1 MYGYKEDIYR
11 KVLTKAVDNISG
23 INDAVDEICEK
34 GYKNLYL
41 VGTGGTYAMASP
53 LSYLLKTG
61 STIPWYYEI
70 AAELL
75 VSKPKQFGKGTV
87 MITASLSGTTAETIS
102 AAKYAKEQGATV
114 IALVGEKECP
124 LAAYADYVFENREA
138 TNDDLVEEIYIQYF
152 AIAARFMKN
161 NGEFDKYNAFTDALR
176 KMPDVLQKVREDND
190 ERALAFAEKHKDT
203 KFHMCVGAGNTWGET
218 YCFAMCVLE
227 EMQWI
232 ATKSIHAAEFFHG
245 TVEMTE
251 KDMSFMLFKGEDE
264 TRALVDRV
272 ENFVRKYSDVVQVWD
287 TKDYALEGV
296 PEDVR
301 GLVSPLVMAAQL
313 ERVSAHFEHVR
324 NHSLEIRRYYR
335 TVEY

>member
-1 MYGYKEDIYR
+1 
-11 KVLTKAVDNISG
+11 
-23 INDAVDEICEK
+23 
-34 GYKNLYL
+34 
-41 VGTGGTYAMASP
+41 
-53 LSYLLKTG
+53 
-61 STIPWYYEI
+61 
-70 AAELL
+70 
-75 VSKPKQFGKGTV
+75 
-87 MITASLSGTTAETIS
+87 
-102 AAKYAKEQGATV
+102 
-114 IALVGEKECP
+114 
-124 LAAYADYVFENREA
+124 
-138 TNDDLVEEIYIQYF
+138 
-152 AIAARFMKN
+152 
-161 NGEFDKYNAFTDALR
+161 
-176 KMPDVLQKVREDND
+176 MPEVLQKVREDND

-264 TRALVDRV
+264 TRPLLDRV
-272 ENFVRKYSDVVQVWD
+272 EKFVRKYSDVVQVWD
-287 TKDYALEGV
+287 TKDYELKGV
-296 PEDVR
+296 DPSVR

-335 TVEY
+335 TVKY

>member
-1 MYGYKEDIYR
+1 MILHSDQGVQFTSWDFVNFCKDNN
-11 KVLTKAVDNISG
+11 VTQSMSKAGCPYDNAPMERFYNTFKS
-23 INDAVDEICEK
+23 NFYNV
-34 GYKNLYL
+34 
-41 VGTGGTYAMASP
+41 T
-53 LSYLLKTG
+53 
-61 STIPWYYEI
+61 
-70 AAELL
+70 
-75 VSKPKQFGKGTV
+75 
-87 MITASLSGTTAETIS
+87 
-102 AAKYAKEQGATV
+102 
-114 IALVGEKECP
+114 
-124 LAAYADYVFENREA
+124 
-138 TNDDLVEEIYIQYF
+138 YIQYF
-152 AIAARFMKN
+152 ALGARFMKN
-161 NGEFDKYNAFTDALR
+161 NGEFPEYEKFIDAL
-176 KMPDVLQKVREDND
+176 KQMPEVLQKVREDND

-264 TRALVDRV
+264 TRPLLDRV
-272 ENFVRKYSDVVQVWD
+272 EKFVRKYSDVVQVWD
-287 TKDYALEGV
+287 TKDYELKGV
-296 PEDVR
+296 DPSVR